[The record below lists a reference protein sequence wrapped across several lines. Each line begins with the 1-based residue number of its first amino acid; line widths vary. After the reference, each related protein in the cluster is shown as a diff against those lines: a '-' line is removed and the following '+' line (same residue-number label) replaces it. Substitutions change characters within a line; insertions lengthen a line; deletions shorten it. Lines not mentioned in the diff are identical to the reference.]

1 MDFTSPQT
9 QQAMDASLLL
19 FQENEYV
26 LDESVSSWWD
36 AFRESQNGTVSAVRH
51 MPHNLSGR
59 PPAMSAFPH

>member
-1 MDFTSPQT
+1 
-9 QQAMDASLLL
+9 MDASLLL